1 MPALAS
7 NCCRVLPDCRA
18 RKPDPAAGTAPA
30 AFAAPETVFSGAA
43 EPVFR
48 AVEELFSA
56 FIDIDREG
64 REEFPGHGGPP
75 PCVWDKY
82 RYNGFRLE
90 GLYFEFSDYR
100 T

>member
-7 NCCRVLPDCRA
+7 NCCRVLPDCRD
-18 RKPDPAAGTAPA
+18 RKPTGRYPDPAAGAAPA
-30 AFAAPETVFSGAA
+30 AFATPETVFGGAA

-64 REEFPGHGGPP
+64 REEFLVRQEKHLLS
-75 PCVWDKY
+75 VMMDIRKK
-82 RYNGFRLE
+82 R
-90 GLYFEFSDYR
+90 
-100 T
+100 